1 MAVTTAIVDIV
12 PPSPAPALLPSNK
25 SSMNKR
31 WPPLADK
38 TSLPYRLTTLSKQKL
53 AREATAPDPDIRRCL
68 GHFRLHC
75 RSMEWAQHDM
85 TTKINS
91 FELEDDESE
100 SESEDDEPRPIRRQ
114 DALTAET
121 PTENVSPAAAAQTQP
136 KPEPEMTTT
145 PTPTKDNSTTI
156 VVVVQEIPAES
167 TPEPQ
172 QAQAI
177 RIHFEVSPPP
187 SSEESEEKD
196 GLLEKGRSCLE
207 KTVQRKSFWP
217 SAGQCMPVRITG

>member
-121 PTENVSPAAAAQTQP
+121 PTEN
-136 KPEPEMTTT
+136 
-145 PTPTKDNSTTI
+145 
-156 VVVVQEIPAES
+156 EIPAES